1 MGLIAMVDIISAKI
15 ASLCFTVV
23 LLKMLTRRINF
34 KKADRALM
42 RMHKPAGC
50 LLVVSSTIHMICSVR
65 AVAHTSVWVYILG
78 TVSMAAIILAIAA
91 YILKTKLKNWLLWH
105 RIFTL
110 FAILT
115 MFLHMALK

>member
-1 MGLIAMVDIISAKI
+1 MELIAVIDTISAKI

-23 LLKMLTRRINF
+23 LLKMLTKRISF
-34 KKADRALM
+34 KTADRALM
-42 RMHKPAGC
+42 KIHKPAGYI
-50 LLVVSSTIHMICSVR
+50 LVVSGAIHMVCSVR
-65 AVAHTSVWVYILG
+65 AITHTSIWVYILG

-110 FAILT
+110 LAVLT
-115 MFLHMALK
+115 MFLHLAMK